1 MESLPRIAIM
11 SPTNH
16 AQLPWGGDVLVQFA
30 VRRPVAR
37 TARAPPGCVVLV
49 TVNDLFV
56 LSTSQVC

>member
-1 MESLPRIAIM
+1 M

-37 TARAPPGCVVLV
+37 TAGAAPGCVVLV
-49 TVNDLFV
+49 TVNDMFV
-56 LSTSQVC
+56 LSMSQVC

>member
-37 TARAPPGCVVLV
+37 TARAPGCVVLV